1 MQKGFS
7 TILSVVIILS
17 ISLVL
22 ISGFSVLTLN
32 SQKVIYNKIQ
42 SLKSYYVSESGVE
55 DAVYRIAKNKQY
67 SANYNLSVG
76 SDSAVVSISG
86 TNTKTITSQSNL
98 NNIFRNI
105 QAILNIT
112 TVNSQFY
119 YGAQVGEGGVVMKNN
134 SRIEGAGGAA
144 GNLYSNGSVIGNAG
158 ATITGN
164 VTVAT
169 GIALDVESAVC
180 NSDQIIGQ
188 TNPQIDFAQSF
199 KPLQSKSLNK
209 VSLYMKK
216 VGSPADRTI
225 RIAADS
231 AGSPSTS
238 ALASAILNA
247 SLVTT
252 SYGWVDIVFSSPANL
267 TAGATYWLI
276 LDVNQDSTKY
286 WIWCKDINS
295 GYVDGV
301 GKYKQDWSSG
311 GAWTSIT
318 GDLTFKTYLG
328 TGVSSIDNVIVY
340 GTARVNTIINSKICG
355 DAYYQSILTI
365 DTLSK
370 NFLDSPSTPTCPTP
384 LTPGTGFPDQPDP
397 PVALM
402 PISDA
407 NIAQWKADA
416 QVGGIIIGDYNLT
429 TSASLGPKQIT
440 GNLNMI
446 SNNKTLTVAGTIYVQ
461 GNVDVSNGSAIRCDP
476 SYGATSCMVVVDG
489 WMHFSNNGAFSGS
502 GQAGS
507 YVMLLT
513 TLSGCLAGA
522 DGGSPLPFCTHHNS
536 AIDLHNNATGAI
548 FYAVNS
554 AAYLHNG
561 VNVTEI
567 IAYKLNLDN
576 NAVVTYEQGL
586 QNATFSSG
594 PGASFKINNWQEIP

>member
-1 MQKGFS
+1 MKGFS

-42 SLKSYYVSESGVE
+42 SLKSYYVSESGIE
-55 DAVYRIAKNKQY
+55 DAVYRILKNKQY
-67 SANYNLSVG
+67 LANYNLNVG
-76 SDSAVVSISG
+76 SDSAVINISG
-86 TNTKTITSQSNL
+86 ASTKTITSQSNL

-105 QAILNIT
+105 QALLTIT
-112 TVNSQFY
+112 TVNPQFY
-119 YGAQVGEGGVVMKNN
+119 YGAQVGEGGVVMRNN

-144 GNLYSNGSVIGNAG
+144 GNLYSNGSVIGDAG

-169 GIALDVESAVC
+169 GIALDAESTVC
-180 NSDQIIGQ
+180 NSDQIVGQ

-199 KPLQSKSLNK
+199 KSSQSKSLNK

-216 VGSPADRTI
+216 VGNPADRTI
-225 RIAADS
+225 RIVADS

-238 ALASAILNA
+238 VLASAVLNA

-252 SYGWVDIVFSSPANL
+252 SYGWVGIVFSSPANL

-276 LDVNQDSTKY
+276 LDVNQDNTKY

-311 GAWTSIT
+311 GAWTSVT

-340 GTARVNTIINSKICG
+340 GTARVNSIINSKICG

-370 NFLDSPSTPTCPTP
+370 NFLDSPSAPTCSTP

-416 QVGGIIIGDYNLT
+416 QAGGIITGDYNLT

-440 GNLNMI
+440 GNLNMT

-461 GNVDVSNGSAIRCDP
+461 GNVDVANGSTVRCDP
-476 SYGATSCMVVVDG
+476 SYGATSCMVVADG

-522 DGGSPLPFCTHHNS
+522 DGGPPLPFCTHHNS

-576 NAVVTYEQGL
+576 NAVVSYEQGL
-586 QNATFSSG
+586 QNSQFSSG